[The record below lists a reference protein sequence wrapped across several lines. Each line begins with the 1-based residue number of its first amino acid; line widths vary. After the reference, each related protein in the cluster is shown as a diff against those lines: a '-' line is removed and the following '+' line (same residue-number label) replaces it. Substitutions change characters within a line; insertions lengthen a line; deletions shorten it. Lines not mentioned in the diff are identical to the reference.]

1 MQYDLV
7 FEGGGAKGIVFVGAM
22 QAFEAEGHTFR
33 RLIGTSAGA
42 ITATLLAAGYTAA
55 TFQQVMSEKLPDGQ
69 ARFTSFMDV
78 PKGFDEAEIED
89 SLYYQ
94 IFANIDF
101 PYVPESIEKHLDR
114 ILVAALMQ
122 VPVYRNVF
130 SMIERGGWFAGDEF
144 VVWLREKLDANGR
157 NLAHTT
163 LAQFHQRRPDYEL
176 TVIAA
181 DTAGNERLILN
192 HRTAPDCPVVTAVRM
207 SMSIPFVWQEITW
220 QREWGL
226 YRGQD
231 ISGHTIVDG
240 GLLSNFAIDL
250 LVSKD
255 PHIQA
260 IMNTVA
266 GDVNPLGF
274 LIDES
279 LPVPDAEPPPTAE
292 PNPLGTALS
301 KIDVQEIK
309 TVQRLTRLVDT
320 LTGASTSYVI
330 RSHRHRVCNLPAG
343 GYGTTEFGMS
353 DQRLNALVTIGRKTM
368 GDFLEGLTAVP
379 DKTEDKA
386 ESSETPAI

>member
-1 MQYDLV
+1 MQQQYDLV

-22 QAFEAEGHTFR
+22 QAFEDAGHTFH

-42 ITATLLAAGYTAA
+42 ITAALLAAGYDSVG
-55 TFQQVMSEKLPDGQ
+55 FQKAMSEKLPDGQ

-78 PKGFDEAEIED
+78 PQSFAEMDIEN
-89 SLYYQ
+89 SLTYQ
-94 IFANIDF
+94 ILADIDI
-101 PYVPESIEKHLDR
+101 PYIPDSIEKHVDR
-114 ILVAALMQ
+114 VLISALMQ
-122 VPVYRNVF
+122 VPVYRNIF

-144 VVWLREKLDANGR
+144 MVWLREKLDADGR

-163 LAQFHQRRPDYEL
+163 LSQFQEQNPNSEL

-192 HRTAPDCPVVTAVRM
+192 HRTAPDCPVVMAVRM
-207 SMSIPFVWQEITW
+207 SMSIPFVWQEVTW
-220 QREWGL
+220 QSEWGL
-226 YRGQD
+226 YRGND

-255 PHIQA
+255 PNIQE
-260 IMNTVA
+260 IMNTTD

-279 LPVPDAEPPPTAE
+279 LPVPDAEPPPSEE
-292 PNPLGTALS
+292 PSALGEALS
-301 KIDVQEIK
+301 KVDIQQLK
-309 TVQRLTRLVDT
+309 TVRRITRLVDT
-320 LTGASTSYVI
+320 LTGATTSYVI

-353 DQRLNALVTIGRKTM
+353 DQRLGALVGIGRKTM
-368 GDFLEGLTAVP
+368 GDFLKGLA
-379 DKTEDKA
+379 A
-386 ESSETPAI
+386 EQAETKNEAKDESE